1 MEDLNFEKI
10 LSYRPHICL
19 LVFLLV
25 LASGGSF
32 SDIQKELFF
41 SAMGF
46 SFLMAFV
53 YLFNKWTDIDEDQIN
68 VKGGPIDPA
77 KKNRVLYGSLL
88 FLTCPLFFLYH
99 NRYLLLIYFIVAGIG
114 LLYSY
119 KVAIFGRPFR
129 FKDKFL
135 VKNLSSAVMWASPPA
150 FVPAA
155 LRGAVWPLDIVSF
168 IVVFFIVVPIEIVWD
183 VRDIEGDK
191 RFGIKTIP
199 NVLGIQWTKI
209 ICIALFCIP
218 GFFMLKFSFFKSS
231 LIALSISIAL
241 ILMIKESRG
250 PMFYH
255 NLVFLWCG
263 TTIIRLVFDV

>member
-1 MEDLNFEKI
+1 MENLNFEKI

-41 SAMGF
+41 AAMGF

-68 VKGGPIDPA
+68 IKGGPIDPA
-77 KKNRVLYGSLL
+77 KKNRVFYGSLL
-88 FLTCPLFFLYH
+88 FLVYPLFFLYH
-99 NRYLLLIYFIVAGIG
+99 NLYLLLIYCVVGAIG
-114 LLYSY
+114 FFYSY
-119 KVAIFGRPFR
+119 KILIFGKPFR

-155 LRGAVWPLDIVSF
+155 LRGNIWPLDIVSF

-255 NLVFLWCG
+255 NLVFIWCG